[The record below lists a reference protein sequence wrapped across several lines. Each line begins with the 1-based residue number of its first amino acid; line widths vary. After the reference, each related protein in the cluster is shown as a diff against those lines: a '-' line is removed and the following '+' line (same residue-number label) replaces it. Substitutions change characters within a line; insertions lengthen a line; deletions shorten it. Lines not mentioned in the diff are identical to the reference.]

1 MFRIQFGD
9 SLVHG
14 ANHQPPADRDDE
26 SSPFARQQVLLI
38 LITLKFD
45 IHYPPEQ
52 SMYLSIPADYM
63 HRRVHELLSPFYFI
77 SVVNKSMR
85 LNKLRGGV

>member
-9 SLVHG
+9 SPVHG
-14 ANHQPPADRDDE
+14 ANHQPADRDE
-26 SSPFARQQVLLI
+26 EPSPIARQQVLLI

-45 IHYPPEQ
+45 IHHPPEP
-52 SMYLSIPADYM
+52 SVYLSLPADYM
-63 HRRVHELLSPFYFI
+63 HRRVHKLLSPFFFI